1 MLIFFNFQ
9 LKNDGEN
16 PEFLV
21 DGWNAWFYDD
31 IKNLVSCIMS
41 LYYLIKVYIR
51 CGWGIEMKKKIRG

>member
-1 MLIFFNFQ
+1 MVKVYSSIICKSFTNTNHLVTFQ

-31 IKNLVSCIMS
+31 IKNLVS
-41 LYYLIKVYIR
+41 YI
-51 CGWGIEMKKKIRG
+51 I

>member
-1 MLIFFNFQ
+1 MLILLNFQ

-31 IKNLVSCIMS
+31 IKNLVSYIMS
-41 LYYLIKVYIR
+41 LNYLINTQGR
-51 CGWGIEMKKKIRG
+51 RGP